1 MMMDS
6 IERDCFSCNA
16 GPGVKSGL
24 RLICSL
30 ITSGTVNGQI
40 DLLRDDLPHLLT
52 VFLLRGYYH
61 GL

>member
-1 MMMDS
+1 
-6 IERDCFSCNA
+6 
-16 GPGVKSGL
+16 
-24 RLICSL
+24 
-30 ITSGTVNGQI
+30 VNGQI